1 MFTPITSPC
10 EETSGPPELPGLSAA
25 SVWITSSISRPFC
38 DRSDRPSAE
47 TTPAVTVELEAE
59 RIADRDHELAAP
71 QLLGVA
77 QGRGRQRH
85 RRVDPQEGEVCIRI
99 VADHA
104 GRELA
109 AFGGHQ
115 LDARRAA
122 DHVAVGQ
129 HQPIRRDD
137 DAGAGAR
144 AHGVAAVPDV
154 DPDHG
159 RADAV
164 DHIGDRLRI
173 GIEQRRIV
181 GRRGEAGGRR
191 RIRVLVEHEINRIE
205 HGNSGVMDL
214 QFVRRYGVPAAAAKE
229 ERFARNRPR
238 LRDMRSGGG
247 ARLYGDPDLGFG
259 G

>member
-1 MFTPITSPC
+1 MFTPITSPR

-25 SVWITSSISRPFC
+25 SVWITSSISRPVC
-38 DRSDRPSAE
+38 DRSERPSAE
-47 TTPAVTVELEAE
+47 TTPAVTVDSKPSGLPIATTSWPRRSFLESPK
-59 RIADRDHELAAP
+59 R
-71 QLLGVA
+71 
-77 QGRGRQRH
+77 RGRQGH
-85 RRVDPQEGEVCIRI
+85 RRIDAQQREVGVGI

-104 GRELA
+104 RRELA

-115 LDARRAA
+115 LDARGAA

-129 HQPIRRDD
+129 HQPVGRDD

-154 DPDHG
+154 DPHHG

-164 DHIGDRLRI
+164 DHVGDRPRI

-205 HGNSGVMDL
+205 HGISGVMDL
-214 QFVRRYGVPAAAAKE
+214 RFVRRYGVPAAAAKE
-229 ERFARNRPR
+229 RELCAE
-238 LRDMRSGGG
+238 S
-247 ARLYGDPDLGFG
+247 ATIA
-259 G
+259 